1 MMLLLFILSLCMFP
15 IAFGT
20 KKVPQKHQRTDLQVL
35 EILLPGNKVPYI

>member
-20 KKVPQKHQRTDLQVL
+20 KKVPQKHHKTDLQI